1 MLQFLPIALMAAQ
14 GLLQG
19 QAQKKQAKAD
29 AAALRQNALYLNQA
43 AHDARRRGAREA
55 DQMRLDTQQ
64 LIGTQRAAQA
74 ASGGEVNT
82 GTNAIIQQDTAQFGE
97 LDALTIANNA
107 AREAYGYEVEATGL
121 QSQAKA
127 VSKAG
132 KRAPIQGLLSGAIQ
146 GVGSAYASGSLGNLF
161 GGASGASKLG
171 AGTRA
176 ALGANRGGL
185 NYNQALS

>member
-1 MLQFLPIALMAAQ
+1 MLQFLPIALAAGQ

-19 QAQKKQAKAD
+19 LGQKRQAKAD

-43 AHDARRRGAREA
+43 AHDARQRGAREA
-55 DQMRLDTQQ
+55 DQARLDTQQ
-64 LIGTQRAAQA
+64 AIGSQRVAQA

-82 GTNAIIQQDTAQFGE
+82 GSNALAQQDTAQFGE

-121 QSQAKA
+121 QNQA
-127 VSKAG
+127 
-132 KRAPIQGLLSGAIQ
+132 RALKKGAKNAPLTGLLSGAVQ
-146 GVGSAYASGSLGNLF
+146 GFAGAYSSGSLGNLF
-161 GGASGASKLG
+161 GGASGAAKIG

>member
-1 MLQFLPIALMAAQ
+1 MLQFIPIAIAAGQ

-19 QAQKKQAKAD
+19 IGQKRQAKAD

-43 AHDARRRGAREA
+43 AFDARRRGALEA
-55 DQMRLDTQQ
+55 DYARLETQQ

-74 ASGGEVNT
+74 ANGGQVNT

-97 LDALTIANNA
+97 LEALTIANNA

-121 QSQAKA
+121 QRQARALKKA
-127 VSKAG
+127 A
-132 KRAPIQGLLSGAIQ
+132 KRAPIQGLLSGAVQ
-146 GVGSAYASGSLGNLF
+146 GFGSAYASGSLGSLF
-161 GGASGASKLG
+161 GGSARG

-176 ALGANRGGL
+176 ALGSNLSGID
-185 NYNQALS
+185 YNQAIG